1 MMCTR
6 RLDRRSRVCTSGVD
20 WEEPKKRPLQ
30 TVAVR
35 NRTLANGI
43 TVRRLTRQPTTN
55 SCCGGVGEERNDRR
69 LRFDPFYTKLFPW
82 RLAFWR
88 GSLGVA
94 NAVSRSGPQNNIG
107 FSLRCHK
114 RGRPAFVLEA
124 QGIQTGSIISL
135 FCNWYRMLIREI
147 SLPLSLFLSLSLS
160 LSHTHTRARA

>member
-20 WEEPKKRPLQ
+20 LGRLGKKGPRQ

-43 TVRRLTRQPTTN
+43 TVRLLTRQPTTN

-69 LRFDPFYTKLFPW
+69 LRLDPFYTKLFPW
-82 RLAFWR
+82 RLAYWR

-94 NAVSRSGPQNNIG
+94 NAVSRAGPRSNVG
-107 FSLRCHK
+107 SLLVVK
-114 RGRPAFVLEA
+114 SEGGRLLCWKPKEYKQA
-124 QGIQTGSIISL
+124 
-135 FCNWYRMLIREI
+135 
-147 SLPLSLFLSLSLS
+147 P
-160 LSHTHTRARA
+160 